1 MDLLAFEEKL
11 ITKNYKASPA
21 SSAFL
26 FVCLSVRISSQ
37 IFTVR
42 HPLSKERANG
52 GRSVVRSGHFGLCS
66 ALVMHIRY
74 NNEKSSPELEEFL
87 EWLATRVK
95 VRIFVDSF
103 FFFFFFPFSFV
114 IGRIRD
120 AAPQL
125 QGWNRFR
132 GGLNTRSNL
141 TGTES
146 FYTVFR
152 GFEIMFH
159 ISTYIPYTPNDP
171 QQVERKVWRTLLSL
185 VLSHSGFFLLS
196 FLSCTSST

>member
-1 MDLLAFEEKL
+1 MPISRNILDSLISLQPQLATCNIYPYVLFVSPTCTVTSAQQRASVKDTDLDMDLLAFEEKL

-103 FFFFFFPFSFV
+103 FFFSIFFCYWP
-114 IGRIRD
+114 
-120 AAPQL
+120 
-125 QGWNRFR
+125 
-132 GGLNTRSNL
+132 
-141 TGTES
+141 
-146 FYTVFR
+146 
-152 GFEIMFH
+152 
-159 ISTYIPYTPNDP
+159 
-171 QQVERKVWRTLLSL
+171 
-185 VLSHSGFFLLS
+185 HS
-196 FLSCTSST
+196 